1 MNAFAAARD
10 GKGRKAFTVPTAL
23 SSDDAEWTA
32 LDKVSM
38 ARWLEA
44 EGFRSPRLRWLVD
57 YACRDDYGTTAEH
70 VSAWAGIW
78 YFAARQDG
86 AGVIQLGAA
95 MGLDFESAATI
106 QVVFMQ
112 GLTP

>member
-10 GKGRKAFTVPTAL
+10 GRGRKAFAVPTAL

-32 LDKVSM
+32 LDKLSF
-38 ARWLEA
+38 AHWLEA

-57 YACRDDYGTTAEH
+57 YACRDDYGTTAEG

-78 YFAARQDG
+78 YFAARQNG
-86 AGVIQLGAA
+86 HASTVT
-95 MGLDFESAATI
+95 S
-106 QVVFMQ
+106 
-112 GLTP
+112 